1 MTFSIKFAGIALALI
16 FAAVAP
22 ARAAP
27 HDEQW
32 SVVII
37 TEKGN
42 CDQAYRYEVAVDDGK
57 LSYAGREQVS
67 LSGTVAGNGAVK
79 VSIRLG
85 EQGATGSG
93 KLSGASGSGTWQG
106 TGNNGAGKRRSD
118 NPSPIETKNAP
129 VFRRV
134 FFNSDRGPLN

>member
-1 MTFSIKFAGIALALI
+1 VTFSIKFAAITLAMG
-16 FAAVAP
+16 FAAVLP
-22 ARAAP
+22 AQAAP
-27 HDEQW
+27 HDGQW

-67 LSGTVAGNGAVK
+67 LSGTVASGGAVK
-79 VSIRLG
+79 VNIRLG

-93 KLSGASGSGTWQG
+93 KLAGASGTGTWQG
-106 TGNNGAGKRRSD
+106 TGNAGACAGRWEAEKR
-118 NPSPIETKNAP
+118 
-129 VFRRV
+129 
-134 FFNSDRGPLN
+134 